1 MALLVASR
9 PPVPPGQVTSTIYG
23 HLREGRCNEAIQIL
37 EYELQVVKF
46 LGLSLITALI
56 RTFSKVSLLHLV
68 NRSTGASAELSYKQ
82 GSAFIASICTF
93 SV

>member
-37 EYELQVVKF
+37 EYELQVVIF
-46 LGLSLITALI
+46 LVLSLITELI
-56 RTFSKVSLLHLV
+56 SIFNKVQWVRLV
-68 NRSTGASAELSYKQ
+68 NLSYASTELSYK
-82 GSAFIASICTF
+82 
-93 SV
+93 

>member
-37 EYELQVVKF
+37 EYELQVVIF
-46 LGLSLITALI
+46 LVLSLITELI
-56 RTFSKVSLLHLV
+56 STFNKVQWVRVV
-68 NRSTGASAELSYKQ
+68 NLSYASTELSYKQ
-82 GSAFIASICTF
+82 SSTFIASVCTL

>member
-37 EYELQVVKF
+37 EYELQVVHF
-46 LGLSLITALI
+46 LVLSLITELI
-56 RTFSKVSLLHLV
+56 STFNKVQWVRVV
-68 NRSTGASAELSYKQ
+68 NLSYASTELSYKQ
-82 GSAFIASICTF
+82 SSTFIASVCTL

>member
-9 PPVPPGQVTSTIYG
+9 PPVPPGQMTSTIYG

-37 EYELQVVKF
+37 EYELQVGR
-46 LGLSLITALI
+46 LLDLSLITELI
-56 RTFSKVSLLHLV
+56 SIFSKVQWLRLV
-68 NRSTGASAELSYKQ
+68 NLSYAFAELSYKQ
-82 GSAFIASICTF
+82 SSAVVASICTL

>member
-9 PPVPPGQVTSTIYG
+9 PPVPPGQMTSTIYG

-37 EYELQVVKF
+37 EYELQVGR
-46 LGLSLITALI
+46 LLDLSLITELI
-56 RTFSKVSLLHLV
+56 SIYSKVLWLRLV
-68 NRSTGASAELSYKQ
+68 NLSYAFAELSYKQ
-82 GSAFIASICTF
+82 SSAVVASICTL

>member
-9 PPVPPGQVTSTIYG
+9 PPVPPGQMTSTIYG

-56 RTFSKVSLLHLV
+56 RTFSIVSLLHLV
-68 NRSTGASAELSYKQ
+68 NRSASAELSYKQ